1 VLRQRSGDDLEHRTK
16 RISQSAVPY
25 VSLQR
30 YDLALADAV
39 PLVEP
44 TQELPDSGVDVCFCD
59 VGQCFF
65 RLRIGTTGRC
75 ELR

>member
-1 VLRQRSGDDLEHRTK
+1 VLRQRSGDDLERRTK

-30 YDLALADAV
+30 CDRALADAV

-44 TQELPDSGVDVCFCD
+44 TQELPDSGVGVCFCD
-59 VGQCFF
+59 VG
-65 RLRIGTTGRC
+65 
-75 ELR
+75 